1 MATFTNAQ
9 LLSLMET
16 ISGSGLT
23 AKQLSK
29 KTSKAQKMLSKRDPD
44 FDKIVALFNT
54 SSTDTRLKRPQNR
67 WQLFLADHRDGLEP
81 GMSGKEQTQ
90 SASTAWAE
98 MDEEAKLPYT
108 ERAAKLS
115 AEYKAKLAELK
126 ASKEDS
132 NSTDN
137 SDANSD
143 ESEPDEDDLP
153 LGEIKPK
160 KGTKADKP
168 KSVKKPK
175 AEVDAEFWGDLDE
188 LEWTRYE
195 LDDKHWEF
203 VTKDN
208 QYLIREGEGD
218 KQKIMPREMKSEK
231 AVQKSIASQIEK
243 KENLGFTLV

>member
-54 SSTDTRLKRPQNR
+54 SSTGTRLKRPQNH

-90 SASTAWAE
+90 SASTVWSE
-98 MDEEAKLPYT
+98 MDDEAKRPYT
-108 ERAAKLS
+108 ERAAELS
-115 AEYKAKLAELK
+115 AEYKEKLAELK

-132 NSTDN
+132 TDN
-137 SDANSD
+137 SDSKSD
-143 ESEPDEDDLP
+143 ESELDEDDLP
-153 LGEIKPK
+153 LDELNSK
-160 KGTKADKP
+160 KETKADKP
-168 KSVKKPK
+168 KSVKNTKV
-175 AEVDAEFWGDLDE
+175 EVDTAFWGDLDE

-218 KQKIMPREMKSEK
+218 KQKIVPREMKTEK
-231 AVQKSIASQIEK
+231 AIQKSIASQIEK